1 MQQQKVQIPVTYM
14 ASWNDGFGARGW
26 KLDCSIGEPSVI
38 AATAEA
44 GQRIPTSV
52 LVHDILDH
60 HLCGVDIGGHRNEA
74 VALIQL
80 QKRTGSDPLPDFTQ
94 IINEDLMHGRVNGES
109 LRSFLPDDL
118 RRLLS
123 DDIENDKQAI
133 AVLCDKLGED
143 KLRQRLLQQFV
154 DIGHNAEPGAQQ
166 AFEKHGLDYS
176 KRREIGLC
184 LQGLLAEADQLLR
197 ERNVDQAHAR
207 FYIDRQQCE
216 LDIQQPLH
224 KTWTSNIERS
234 NTEQC

>member
-1 MQQQKVQIPVTYM
+1 MPQQKVQIPVTYM
-14 ASWNDGFGARGW
+14 SSWNDGFGARGW

-80 QKRTGSDPLPDFTQ
+80 QKRTGSNPLPDFTQ

-118 RRLLS
+118 RQLLT
-123 DDIENDKQAI
+123 DDIKNDKQAI
-133 AVLCDKLGED
+133 SLLCEKLGED
-143 KLRQRLLQQFV
+143 ELRQRLLQQFV
-154 DIGHNAEPGAQQ
+154 DIGHRAEQSAQQ
-166 AFEKHGLDYS
+166 AFEKNGLDYS
-176 KRREIGLC
+176 KRSEIGLC
-184 LQGLLAEADQLLR
+184 LQSVLHEADHLLR
-197 ERNVDQAHAR
+197 ESNIEQAHAQ
-207 FYIDRQQCE
+207 FWIDHRHCGV
-216 LDIQQPLH
+216 DIEQPLQ
-224 KTWTSNIERS
+224 KTLISNIS
-234 NTEQC
+234 

>member
-14 ASWNDGFGARGW
+14 SSWNDGFGARGW

-109 LRSFLPDDL
+109 LHSFLPKDL
-118 RRLLS
+118 SQLLTN
-123 DDIENDKQAI
+123 DIENDKQAI
-133 AVLCDKLGED
+133 AVLREKLGED
-143 KLRQRLLQQFV
+143 KLRERLLQQFV
-154 DIGHNAEPGAQQ
+154 DIGHEAEQSAQQ

-176 KRREIGLC
+176 KRRQIGLC
-184 LQGLLAEADQLLR
+184 LQSVLREADQLLR
-197 ERNVDQAHAR
+197 EGNAEQAHAQ
-207 FYIDRQQCE
+207 FWIDHQHCGV
-216 LDIQQPLH
+216 DILQPFQ
-224 KTWTSNIERS
+224 KTLVSNIS
-234 NTEQC
+234 

>member
-1 MQQQKVQIPVTYM
+1 MQQSKVQIPITYRS
-14 ASWNDGFGARGW
+14 SWNDGFGARGW

-52 LVHDILDH
+52 LVHDMLDH

-118 RRLLS
+118 RQLLPNN
-123 DDIENDKQAI
+123 IEDDKQAI
-133 AVLCDKLGED
+133 AVLRDRLGED
-143 KLRQRLLQQFV
+143 KLRHRLLQQFV
-154 DIGHNAEPGAQQ
+154 DIGHQADQSAQQ
-166 AFEKHGLDYS
+166 AFAAHGLDYS
-176 KRREIGLC
+176 KRSEIGLC
-184 LQGLLAEADQLLR
+184 LQGVLSEADQLLR
-197 ERNVDQAHAR
+197 ERNIEQANAQFWITH
-207 FYIDRQQCE
+207 QQCGI
-216 LDIQQPLH
+216 DIKQLLQ
-224 KTWTSNIERS
+224 KTLISNIS
-234 NTEQC
+234 

>member
-1 MQQQKVQIPVTYM
+1 MQQQKVNIPVTYM
-14 ASWNDGFGARGW
+14 SSWNDGFGARGW

-80 QKRTGSDPLPDFTQ
+80 QKRTGSDPRPDFTQ

-118 RRLLS
+118 RQLLT
-123 DDIENDKQAI
+123 DNLEDDKQAI
-133 AVLCDKLGED
+133 TMLCDRLGED

-154 DIGHNAEPGAQQ
+154 DIGHMEDKSAQQ
-166 AFEKHGLDYS
+166 AFEKHGLDYN
-176 KRREIGLC
+176 KRSEIGLC
-184 LQGLLAEADQLLR
+184 LQAILSEADQLLR
-197 ERNVDQAHAR
+197 ARNINQAHAK
-207 FYIDRQQCE
+207 FWIENQQCG
-216 LDIQQPLH
+216 LDIRQPLQ
-224 KTWTSNIERS
+224 KTLISNIS
-234 NTEQC
+234 

>member
-1 MQQQKVQIPVTYM
+1 MQQQKVNIPVTYKS
-14 ASWNDGFGARGW
+14 SWNDGFGACGW

-80 QKRTGSDPLPDFTQ
+80 QKRTGSDPLPDFAQ
-94 IINEDLMHGRVNGES
+94 IINEDLMHGRTNGES

-118 RRLLS
+118 RQLLT
-123 DDIENDKQAI
+123 DDLEDDKQAI
-133 AVLCDKLGED
+133 AVLCDRLGED
-143 KLRQRLLQQFV
+143 NLRQRLLQQFV
-154 DIGHNAEPGAQQ
+154 DIGHKAEKSAQQ

-176 KRREIGLC
+176 KRSEIGLC
-184 LQGLLAEADQLLR
+184 LQSVLREADQLLR
-197 ERNVDQAHAR
+197 WNNVEQAHAQ
-207 FYIDRQQCE
+207 FWIDHQQCG
-216 LDIQQPLH
+216 LDIRQPLQ
-224 KTWTSNIERS
+224 KTLISNI
-234 NTEQC
+234 N

>member
-1 MQQQKVQIPVTYM
+1 MQQQKVQMPVTYM

-52 LVHDILDH
+52 LVHDIVDH

-109 LRSFLPDDL
+109 LRSFIPDDL
-118 RRLLS
+118 KQILT
-123 DDIENDKQAI
+123 DDIEDDKQAI

-154 DIGHNAEPGAQQ
+154 DIGHNAEQSAQQ
-166 AFEKHGLDYS
+166 AFESHGLDYS
-176 KRREIGLC
+176 KRSVIGLR
-184 LQGLLAEADQLLR
+184 LQGVLSEADQLLR
-197 ERNVDQAHAR
+197 ECNIEQAHAQ
-207 FYIDRQQCE
+207 FWIDNQQCG
-216 LDIQQPLH
+216 LDIRQPLQ
-224 KTWTSNIERS
+224 KTLVSNI
-234 NTEQC
+234 N

>member
-1 MQQQKVQIPVTYM
+1 MQQQKVNIPVTYM
-14 ASWNDGFGARGW
+14 SSWNDGFGARGW

-118 RRLLS
+118 RQFLT
-123 DDIENDKQAI
+123 DDLEDDKQAI
-133 AVLCDKLGED
+133 TVLCDRLGED

-154 DIGHNAEPGAQQ
+154 DIGLKADKSAQQ

-176 KRREIGLC
+176 KRSEIGLC
-184 LQGLLAEADQLLR
+184 LQAILSGADQLLR
-197 ERNVDQAHAR
+197 ERDVEQAHAQ
-207 FYIDRQQCE
+207 FWIDHQQCG
-216 LDIQQPLH
+216 LDIRQPLR
-224 KTWTSNIERS
+224 KTLISNIS
-234 NTEQC
+234 